1 MAQKVKNDQGEVF
14 GRNQAL
20 KFLKKAL
27 AGRGLRIDLQKV
39 FHNLELHEL
48 LAIYFDRTNADDVS
62 QVQYFTPKRHF
73 RRLVR
78 RKNLLKKF
86 TLLPPKTPAPELR
99 GPCGPETYGRNQ
111 ALAYLKKRLGE
122 HSIRLDLRQ
131 IFEDRRTYDLIA
143 LYFTQFEEQGSQ
155 KFLCVQKPDFDQLV
169 MNGALLEHY
178 PLLLPKIPQVIEIHV
193 ETITARDAPA
203 HPVCAFAA
211 A

>member
-27 AGRGLRIDLQKV
+27 AGHGLRIDLQKV

-78 RKNLLKKF
+78 RIQRHEF
-86 TLLPPKTPAPELR
+86 TTEGLGK
-99 GPCGPETYGRNQ
+99 CF
-111 ALAYLKKRLGE
+111 ALDPGE
-122 HSIRLDLRQ
+122 
-131 IFEDRRTYDLIA
+131 
-143 LYFTQFEEQGSQ
+143 
-155 KFLCVQKPDFDQLV
+155 
-169 MNGALLEHY
+169 
-178 PLLLPKIPQVIEIHV
+178 
-193 ETITARDAPA
+193 
-203 HPVCAFAA
+203 
-211 A
+211 